1 MHTEIESK
9 SRITALRERMLRY
22 TRGIGKIVVGWIKK
36 KNIVEGFETEK
47 AKNSRKESFV
57 FFRTNSPRFLSQLI
71 AIVNPT

>member
-9 SRITALRERMLRY
+9 SRITALHERMLRY

-71 AIVNPT
+71 AIVNPA

>member
-9 SRITALRERMLRY
+9 SRITALYERMLRY

-71 AIVNPT
+71 AIVNPA

>member
-22 TRGIGKIVVGWIKK
+22 TRGIGKIVVGWKK
-36 KNIVEGFETEK
+36 KKTSSRDSENGESKEFEK
-47 AKNSRKESFV
+47 RNRS

-71 AIVNPT
+71 AIVNPA

>member
-36 KNIVEGFETEK
+36 ENIVEGFEER
-47 AKNSRKESFV
+47 RKQRIRRKGIV
-57 FFRTNSPRFLSQLI
+57 RFFERILLVSCRN
-71 AIVNPT
+71 

>member
-36 KNIVEGFETEK
+36 ENIVEGFEERRK
-47 AKNSRKESFV
+47 QRIREKESFV
-57 FFRTNSPRFLSQLI
+57 FSNEFSSFLV
-71 AIVNPT
+71 AINCHR

>member
-36 KNIVEGFETEK
+36 KKNIVEGFGERRKQRIRE
-47 AKNSRKESFV
+47 KESFV
-57 FFRTNSPRFLSQLI
+57 FSNEFSSFLV
-71 AIVNPT
+71 AINCHR

>member
-36 KNIVEGFETEK
+36 KNIVEEFETEK

-57 FFRTNSPRFLSQLI
+57 FFRTNFPRFLSQLI
-71 AIVNPT
+71 AIVNPA

>member
-36 KNIVEGFETEK
+36 KKHRRGIRRTEK
-47 AKNSRKESFV
+47 AKNSRKGIV
-57 FFRTNSPRFLSQLI
+57 RFFERILLVSCRN
-71 AIVNPT
+71 